1 MVYEAISFLKN
12 EAKPIDLLTVRTY
25 LDDRDLLEQVGGNEK
40 LISLTDSIFTSA
52 NIEQYAKIVRNKFLR
67 RQAIQAAS
75 SIDRMARDDEATN
88 DDVFS

>member
-52 NIEQYAKIVRNKFLR
+52 NVEQYAKTVRNKFLR